1 MDTKL
6 DNELLLPPLCS
17 GRHYSRPEL
26 NNPYTRV
33 ISRNVFETREEFFN
47 RVENAIDDICFSL
60 AEDII
65 NSQELPWWLS
75 NEYE

>member
-6 DNELLLPPLCS
+6 DNELLLPPLCF
-17 GRHYSRPEL
+17 GRHDGGPEL
-26 NNPYTRV
+26 NNPYIRV
-33 ISRNVFETREEFFN
+33 ISRNFFETREEFFN
-47 RVENAIDDICFSL
+47 RIRNAVDDICFSL
-60 AEDII
+60 AEDTI